1 MKKWDKIIYIF
12 FLLLPIVDLCTS
24 LITKFTSASITP
36 GLIVKGIILIFCI
49 LYVFVFS
56 KSKYKKKTVVYLCL
70 LLFFGITY
78 FLAKNYTF
86 SIVKFLNE
94 IKYAFKY
101 FYFPVMICGVLNMV
115 DDYKPSKELVI
126 KILISNAVIYTILMI
141 IPYITSTGFNSYT
154 EYWLYKGE
162 SGWFFSANEVG
173 AVLTLLL
180 ICIYYFI
187 NYRKKWYIILVFPLL
202 ISIAIIGTKVS
213 FLGLLIMTFFCLIA
227 TLINK
232 KEAIIPCVIVG
243 LFLFSSL
250 FFSPIFNNYTNL
262 KSNINNNQDNQGIS
276 GINQN
281 SDSNINNNNNNNNSS
296 KFDDVHKQNEEKNDS
311 NNLNEINEFEDL
323 ISNRFV
329 ASKLKILLSGRDRFL
344 INNINV
350 YANSNLSDKLFGL
363 GWNDRPE
370 INYTVSKKVIEID
383 VADIF
388 IHYGIIGFLIY
399 FLPLF
404 YCLVLGII
412 NIKYFTIETWLSFL
426 TLMTEMGISIFAGHV
441 LSAPAVSTYLVLLI
455 GLMMITIREK
465 KEKK

>member
-56 KSKYKKKTVVYLCL
+56 KSKYKKKTVIYLCL

-86 SIVKFLNE
+86 SVVKFLNE

-213 FLGLLIMTFFCLIA
+213 FVGLLIMTFFCLIA

-281 SDSNINNNNNNNNSS
+281 GDSNINNNNS
-296 KFDDVHKQNEEKNDS
+296 KSDDVHKQNKGKNES

-404 YCLVLGII
+404 Y
-412 NIKYFTIETWLSFL
+412 L

>member
-1 MKKWDKIIYIF
+1 M
-12 FLLLPIVDLCTS
+12 
-24 LITKFTSASITP
+24 
-36 GLIVKGIILIFCI
+36 
-49 LYVFVFS
+49 
-56 KSKYKKKTVVYLCL
+56 
-70 LLFFGITY
+70 
-78 FLAKNYTF
+78 
-86 SIVKFLNE
+86 
-94 IKYAFKY
+94 
-101 FYFPVMICGVLNMV
+101 
-115 DDYKPSKELVI
+115 
-126 KILISNAVIYTILMI
+126 
-141 IPYITSTGFNSYT
+141 
-154 EYWLYKGE
+154 
-162 SGWFFSANEVG
+162 
-173 AVLTLLL
+173 
-180 ICIYYFI
+180 
-187 NYRKKWYIILVFPLL
+187 
-202 ISIAIIGTKVS
+202 
-213 FLGLLIMTFFCLIA
+213 
-227 TLINK
+227 
-232 KEAIIPCVIVG
+232 
-243 LFLFSSL
+243 
-250 FFSPIFNNYTNL
+250 

-281 SDSNINNNNNNNNSS
+281 SDSNINNNNNSS

>member
-1 MKKWDKIIYIF
+1 
-12 FLLLPIVDLCTS
+12 
-24 LITKFTSASITP
+24 
-36 GLIVKGIILIFCI
+36 
-49 LYVFVFS
+49 
-56 KSKYKKKTVVYLCL
+56 
-70 LLFFGITY
+70 
-78 FLAKNYTF
+78 
-86 SIVKFLNE
+86 
-94 IKYAFKY
+94 
-101 FYFPVMICGVLNMV
+101 
-115 DDYKPSKELVI
+115 
-126 KILISNAVIYTILMI
+126 
-141 IPYITSTGFNSYT
+141 
-154 EYWLYKGE
+154 
-162 SGWFFSANEVG
+162 
-173 AVLTLLL
+173 
-180 ICIYYFI
+180 
-187 NYRKKWYIILVFPLL
+187 
-202 ISIAIIGTKVS
+202 
-213 FLGLLIMTFFCLIA
+213 MTFFCLIA

-262 KSNINNNQDNQGIS
+262 KSNINNNQDNQDIS

-412 NIKYFTIETWLSFL
+412 NIKYFTIETWLSLL